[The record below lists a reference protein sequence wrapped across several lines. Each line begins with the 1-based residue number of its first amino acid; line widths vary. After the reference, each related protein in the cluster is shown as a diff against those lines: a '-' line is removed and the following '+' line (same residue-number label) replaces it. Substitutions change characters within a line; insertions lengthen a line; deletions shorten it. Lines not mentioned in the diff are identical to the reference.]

1 MSSLLDIYFLLLYD
15 EPSSVFI
22 AMKKYVIRGV
32 IVAVVGLGVSM
43 ANKPERM
50 QKKEEIV
57 SELVMKKS
65 DGEVME
71 KMDGVMMKKHG
82 TYAAYSGT
90 LAPEGKHVLFF
101 HASWCPTCRAADADI
116 TAKQS
121 SIPSGLV
128 IHKVDYLTQVN
139 SRKSMA

>member
-1 MSSLLDIYFLLLYD
+1 
-15 EPSSVFI
+15 
-22 AMKKYVIRGV
+22 MKKYVIIAV
-32 IVAVVGLGVSM
+32 IVAVVGLGVSV

-50 QKKEEIV
+50 QKKEGIV
-57 SELVMKKS
+57 RESMMKKS
-65 DGEVME
+65 EVDGEYDVTE
-71 KMDGVMMKKHG
+71 GVPVAGMKN
-82 TYAAYSGT
+82 
-90 LAPEGKHVLFF
+90 VLFF
-101 HASWCPTCRAADADI
+101 YASWCPTCRAADADI